1 MYNLVQLKKYE
12 DVNEMI
18 NNVNVLPRKFSDC
31 TGYLDDKMTKYF
43 GGDRTLSKEKVVELL
58 VSTSF
63 GANSILY
70 AVWLGYLMG
79 MWAMIIHFA
88 WCMSFYLLSKFSKQI
103 YTHTSI
109 HDFLSCHFGSI
120 AKKVAAIC
128 SCIGLL
134 YFAGWEIA
142 IAKSGLDSFTMT
154 SEMGKSW
161 VWSVLLL
168 VMICIALLYTVI
180 GGQRAN
186 GYVNLIM
193 NRIKAVLLVAIG
205 LGIFYTLSNYNQF
218 SYDILIPDFT
228 DALKSIGLTG
238 LITNIFINISWQFV
252 DNSSWQIISSGRDAG
267 IGTISASLKRTG
279 LQIFLIYAVETF
291 LGASLRGISGLDSDN
306 VLSGIVYIIGGQG
319 NIFFVLCI
327 VILLLLSMMSLID
340 GMSLSVA
347 QTIMVDLN
355 FGEIIK
361 KIKPNCQSGIQTARI
376 ITLFLGALAAWG
388 IQFVLAGFGK
398 SIFDFVYV
406 FTIVQLSLIGP
417 IIMGLVFQPK
427 YIPRMWVSIIISLIL
442 GFLLN
447 ILGNAYS
454 ISWLCDIAGTVTAVS
469 SFAISG
475 FLLIV
480 SRNCKKQ

>member
-1 MYNLVQLKKYE
+1 
-12 DVNEMI
+12 
-18 NNVNVLPRKFSDC
+18 
-31 TGYLDDKMTKYF
+31 MTKYF

-70 AVWLGYLMG
+70 AVWLGY
-79 MWAMIIHFA
+79 
-88 WCMSFYLLSKFSKQI
+88 
-103 YTHTSI
+103 
-109 HDFLSCHFGSI
+109 
-120 AKKVAAIC
+120 
-128 SCIGLL
+128 
-134 YFAGWEIA
+134 
-142 IAKSGLDSFTMT
+142 
-154 SEMGKSW
+154 
-161 VWSVLLL
+161 
-168 VMICIALLYTVI
+168 LYTVI

-218 SYDILIPDFT
+218 SYEILMPDFT
-228 DALKSIGLTG
+228 NALKSIGLTG

-252 DNSSWQIISSGRDAG
+252 DNSSWQIISSGCDTG
-267 IGTISASLKRTG
+267 IGASSSSLKRTG

-306 VLSGIVYIIGGQG
+306 VLSGIAYIIGGQG

-361 KIKPNCQSGIQTARI
+361 RIKPNRQSGVQTARI
-376 ITLFLGALAAWG
+376 ITLFLGALTAWG
-388 IQFVLAGFGK
+388 IQFVLTGFGK

-427 YIPRMWVSIIISLIL
+427 YIPKMWVSIIISLIL
-442 GFLLN
+442 GFLFN

-454 ISWLCDIAGTVTAVS
+454 ISWLCDVAGTVTAVN

-475 FLLIV
+475 VLLIV
-480 SRNCKKQ
+480 S